1 MFSRLKNIADKAR
14 KIVNVGLVVMAIV
27 KAVTV
32 FADEID
38 KIDSSK
44 TSKSDGNE

>member
-1 MFSRLKNIADKAR
+1 MFSKLKNIADKAR
-14 KIVNVGLVVMAIV
+14 KIVNIGLVVMAIV

-44 TSKSDGNE
+44 AVKSDKDE